1 MICYRNHF
9 FQISIECSF
18 GFLGNMDHTSNKKA
32 IILEST
38 LELVREHGIHGFP
51 ISEVAKRGG
60 IAVGT
65 IYHYFEGKDQLIQE
79 LYQYVVELIYQTAI
93 KEDDPQ
99 RSFQERYFIF
109 WTNLVNLYQ
118 EKPSILSFF
127 ELYNNSAFSSQNSE
141 EKKGKF
147 YNWLY
152 MFFDEGLKS
161 GEIRPIDKDILAVLV
176 LGNMHTS
183 ARVKMRHPHK
193 MTGKNL
199 DLGQIAEVIWEGIR
213 QRT

>member
-1 MICYRNHF
+1 
-9 FQISIECSF
+9 
-18 GFLGNMDHTSNKKA
+18 MDLTLNKKA

-79 LYQYVVELIYQTAI
+79 LYYYVVELIYQTAL
-93 KEDDPQ
+93 KEDDPEK
-99 RSFQERYFIF
+99 SFQERYFIF
-109 WTNLVNLYQ
+109 WTNLVDLYQ
-118 EKPSILSFF
+118 AKPSILSFF
-127 ELYNNSAFSSQNSE
+127 ELYNNSSYRSE
-141 EKKGKF
+141 DADERKGKF
-147 YNWLY
+147 YNWLF

-161 GEIRPIDKDILAVLV
+161 GEIRPLDKELLAVLV

-183 ARVKMRHPHK
+183 ARVKMNRSFRSK
-193 MTGKNL
+193 GNL
-199 DLGQIAEVIWEGIR
+199 DLGEIAKVIWEGIR
-213 QRT
+213 NKT

>member
-1 MICYRNHF
+1 
-9 FQISIECSF
+9 
-18 GFLGNMDHTSNKKA
+18 MDHTVNKRT

-79 LYQYVVELIYQTAI
+79 LYQYVVELIYQTAL
-93 KEDDPQ
+93 KEDDPAK
-99 RSFQERYFIF
+99 SFQERYFIF
-109 WTNLVNLYQ
+109 WTNLVNLYHA
-118 EKPSILSFF
+118 KPSILTFF
-127 ELYNNSAFSSQNSE
+127 ELYNNSSYRLEESK
-141 EKKGKF
+141 EKKSKF
-147 YNWLY
+147 YDWLF

-161 GEIRPIDKDILAVLV
+161 GEIRPIDKEILAVLV

-183 ARVKMRHPHK
+183 ARVKMNRSLR
-193 MTGKNL
+193 TRGKNL
-199 DLGQIAEVIWEGIR
+199 DLGEIAKIIWEGIKSKDER
-213 QRT
+213 QETETK

>member
-1 MICYRNHF
+1 
-9 FQISIECSF
+9 
-18 GFLGNMDHTSNKKA
+18 MDHTLNKKT

-38 LELVREHGIHGFP
+38 LELVREHGIYGFP

-79 LYQYVVELIYQTAI
+79 LYQYVVELIYHTAI
-93 KEDDPQ
+93 KEDDPEK
-99 RSFQERYFIF
+99 SFQERYFIF
-109 WTNLVNLYQ
+109 WNNLVNLYNS
-118 EKPSILSFF
+118 KPSILSFF
-127 ELYNNSAFSSQNSE
+127 ELYNNSSYRAQDSD

-147 YNWLY
+147 YDWLF

-161 GEIRPIDKDILAVLV
+161 GEIRPIDKEILAVLV

-183 ARVKMRHPHK
+183 ARVKMNRSLRY
-193 MTGKNL
+193 GKSL
-199 DLGQIAEVIWEGIR
+199 DLGEIAKVIWEGIR
-213 QRT
+213 QKA